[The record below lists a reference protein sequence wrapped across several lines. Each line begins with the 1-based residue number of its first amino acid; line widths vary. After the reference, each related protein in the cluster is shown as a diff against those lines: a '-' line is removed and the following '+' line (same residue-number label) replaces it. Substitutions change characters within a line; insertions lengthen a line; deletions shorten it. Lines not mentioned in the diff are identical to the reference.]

1 MLAKDSCRLLRL
13 KYQFNIFKEYST
25 MKNRRSFLKKLA
37 AGIFTAGFLP
47 VTKKAAAG
55 EVKLT
60 GALIH
65 HVFFWLKE
73 PDNEKHKKQLLKALD
88 DLLKVE
94 TIKMSHIGLPAGTES
109 RDVVDHSYS
118 VSYMVLFDDQAGQD
132 TYQVHPLHV
141 KFVEEN
147 SHLWEKVVVYDSVN

>member
-1 MLAKDSCRLLRL
+1 
-13 KYQFNIFKEYST
+13 
-25 MKNRRSFLKKLA
+25 MKNRRSFIKKA
-37 AGIFTAGFLP
+37 GAGIAAAGFLSLSQ
-47 VTKKAAAG
+47 KSMAG
-55 EVKLT
+55 EVKIT

-73 PDNEKHKKQLLKALD
+73 PKNDAHKKQLVEALNK
-88 DLLKVE
+88 LLKVE
-94 TIKMSHIGLPAGTES
+94 TIRMSHIGVPAGTES

-132 TYQVHPLHV
+132 TYQVHPLHL

-147 SHLWEKVVVYDSVN
+147 SHLWSKVVVYDSID

>member
-1 MLAKDSCRLLRL
+1 
-13 KYQFNIFKEYST
+13 
-25 MKNRRSFLKKLA
+25 MKNRRSFLKKIA
-37 AGIFTAGFLP
+37 AGAAVAGLLP
-47 VTKKAAAG
+47 LSKSAKAG

-73 PDNEKHKKQLLKALD
+73 PNNEAHKKQLVKALN

-94 TIKMSHIGLPAGTES
+94 TIKLSHIGFPAGTES

-118 VSYMVLFDDQAGQD
+118 VSYMVMFDDQSGQD
-132 TYQVHPLHV
+132 AYQIHPLHV

-147 SHLWEKVVVYDSVN
+147 SHLWEKVVVYDSVD

>member
-1 MLAKDSCRLLRL
+1 
-13 KYQFNIFKEYST
+13 
-25 MKNRRSFLKKLA
+25 MKNRRLFLKRLA
-37 AGIFTAGFLP
+37 AGAAVAGLLP
-47 VTKKAAAG
+47 LSNRASAG
-55 EVKLT
+55 EVQLK

-73 PDNEKHKKQLLKALD
+73 PKNEDHKKQLVKALN

-94 TIKMSHIGLPAGTES
+94 TIKLSHIGFPAGTES

-118 VSYMVLFDDQAGQD
+118 VSYMVMFDDQAGQD
-132 TYQVHPLHV
+132 AYQVHPLHV

-147 SHLWEKVVVYDSVN
+147 SHLWEKVVVYDSVDQ

>member
-1 MLAKDSCRLLRL
+1 
-13 KYQFNIFKEYST
+13 
-25 MKNRRSFLKKLA
+25 MKNRRSF
-37 AGIFTAGFLP
+37 I
-47 VTKKAAAG
+47 KKAAASVALAGMVPMAQTASAG
-55 EVKLT
+55 EVKMT

-73 PDNEKHKKQLLKALD
+73 PKNEAHKKQLVKALN

-94 TIKMSHIGLPAGTES
+94 TIRISHIGFPAGTES

-118 VSYMVLFDDQAGQD
+118 VSYMVIFDNQAGQD
-132 TYQVHPLHV
+132 AYQVHPLHL

-147 SHLWEKVVVYDSVN
+147 SHLWNKVVVYDSVD

>member
-1 MLAKDSCRLLRL
+1 
-13 KYQFNIFKEYST
+13 
-25 MKNRRSFLKKLA
+25 MKNRRRLFLKKLA
-37 AGIFTAGFLP
+37 AGAAVAGLLP
-47 VTKKAAAG
+47 LSKSANAG
-55 EVKLT
+55 EVKLK

-73 PDNEKHKKQLLKALD
+73 PKNEAHKKQLVKALN

-94 TIKMSHIGLPAGTES
+94 TIKLSHIGFPAGTES

-118 VSYMVLFDDQAGQD
+118 VSYMVMFDDQAGQD
-132 TYQVHPLHV
+132 TYQLHPLHV

-147 SHLWEKVVVYDSVN
+147 SHLWEKVVVYDSVD

>member
-1 MLAKDSCRLLRL
+1 
-13 KYQFNIFKEYST
+13 

-37 AGIFTAGFLP
+37 AGAAVAGLLP
-47 VTKKAAAG
+47 LSNKASAG
-55 EVKLT
+55 EVQLK

-73 PDNEKHKKQLLKALD
+73 PKNEAHKKQLVKALN

-94 TIKMSHIGLPAGTES
+94 TIKLSHIGFPAGTES

-118 VSYMVLFDDQAGQD
+118 VSYMTMFADQAGQD
-132 TYQVHPLHV
+132 AYQVHPLHV

-147 SHLWEKVVVYDSVN
+147 SHLWDKVVVYDSVD

>member
-1 MLAKDSCRLLRL
+1 
-13 KYQFNIFKEYST
+13 
-25 MKNRRSFLKKLA
+25 MKNRRSFLKNLA
-37 AGIFTAGFLP
+37 AGAAVAGLLP
-47 VTKKAAAG
+47 LSKKASAG

-73 PDNEKHKKQLLKALD
+73 PKNEAHKKQLVKALN

-94 TIKMSHIGLPAGTES
+94 TIKLSHIGFPAGTES

-118 VSYMVLFDDQAGQD
+118 VSYMTMFADQAGQD
-132 TYQVHPLHV
+132 AYQVHPLHV
-141 KFVEEN
+141 KFVDEN
-147 SHLWEKVVVYDSVN
+147 SHLWDKVVVYDSVD

>member
-1 MLAKDSCRLLRL
+1 
-13 KYQFNIFKEYST
+13 
-25 MKNRRSFLKKLA
+25 MKNRRNFIKKLA
-37 AGIFTAGFLP
+37 AGAAVAGLLP
-47 VTKKAAAG
+47 LSKNAKAG
-55 EVKLT
+55 EVQLK

-73 PDNEKHKKQLLKALD
+73 PNNEAHKKQLVQALK

-94 TIKMSHIGLPAGTES
+94 TIKLSHIGFPAGTES

-118 VSYMVLFDDQAGQD
+118 VSYMTMFDDQAGQD
-132 TYQVHPLHV
+132 AYQVHPLHV

-147 SHLWEKVVVYDSVN
+147 SHLWEKVVVYDSVD